1 MSDLVGNQN
10 VGFLMT
16 RLIWL
21 KELAY
26 GMLNLQSYK
35 SEVRLKGRKYK
46 KQAFINVHFPV
57 SFGCIAN
64 CFKEKICLFS
74 THLVSNKKNSMLIDF
89 QQT

>member
-1 MSDLVGNQN
+1 MILLRSLHLPKRPELPERPRNTGKTIQKD
-10 VGFLMT
+10 
-16 RLIWL
+16 IWL

-35 SEVRLKGRKYK
+35 FEVRLKGRKYK

-64 CFKEKICLFS
+64 CFKEKICLF
-74 THLVSNKKNSMLIDF
+74 
-89 QQT
+89 